1 MSRLL
6 VTFRRKI
13 DVLANSDTDGRC
25 RQYRTKE
32 TTSPRTA
39 GARYHTAPTLM
50 SLQAG
55 GIDAHLRVAH
65 QTFFKLMASFSS

>member
-1 MSRLL
+1 MKATILPQNGRAAWQRAFSSLA
-6 VTFRRKI
+6 TFRRKI

-39 GARYHTAPTLM
+39 GGVVREESNM
-50 SLQAG
+50 
-55 GIDAHLRVAH
+55 D
-65 QTFFKLMASFSS
+65 